1 MEKINNRFYLC
12 LGYVLSISFSL
23 IPSFRIV
30 NLILKI
36 FKNDIGKGTTFHN
49 GVRFLIPFNIKI
61 GNNTTINSNSLIDSR
76 KGVEIGSNTMIGNN
90 VKIYTL
96 THDIEDNYFKTIG
109 ESVLIG
115 SNVVIFPHV
124 LIMPGV
130 KIGDGAVVYPGS
142 IVTKNIES
150 YSIAAGIP
158 AKKVGERKLRDFKYK
173 FNYKTYFGI

>member
-12 LGYVLSISFSL
+12 LGYVLSISFSF

-61 GNNTTINSNSLIDSR
+61 GNNTTI
-76 KGVEIGSNTMIGNN
+76 GNN

-96 THDIEDNYFKTIG
+96 THDIEDNHFKSIG
-109 ESVLIG
+109 KSVLIG

-142 IVTKNIES
+142 IVTKDIES
-150 YSIAAGIP
+150 YSIVAGIP
-158 AKKVGERKLRDFKYK
+158 AKKVGKRKLRDFKYK
-173 FNYKTYFGI
+173 LSYKTYFGI